1 MKARLLL
8 LAFLISCTLSA
19 QEISAVREFKQLWKY
34 DEATALL
41 SEMIRE
47 QGPQPTLL
55 EELADCHYQSGNTA
69 GALEQYTLLS
79 ELMPDKLLYK
89 LRLMSLLYR
98 GKQYEPV
105 IGLGRNVLQRD
116 SITQVLSLV
125 GDAFNQL
132 EQRDSAEWYYRQA
145 LARRP
150 LNESVLNK
158 LCSIL
163 LGRERYDEVISLTDA
178 FLAEEPDNLTILPV
192 SGVAH
197 FSKQQYQEAEDA
209 FTRMLRL
216 GDDSYAV
223 HYYLG
228 QCAQQFGR
236 TWAAEQEFELAW
248 QRDSSDVGLAITIG
262 KLLGD
267 LFKPGWEEWYDKAL
281 NRLSPDPKV
290 LATTAVAHQN
300 YALTAYKYG
309 KYDLCIQEYRQM
321 LEYSPKHYSAYY
333 MIAQCYEYK
342 KDYKNALS
350 WYKKAQTAFAPG
362 SRGREI
368 AEGGAERMTA
378 ELFFRSD
385 SAGEP

>member
-1 MKARLLL
+1 MAAVL
-8 LAFLISCTLSA
+8 LAAGPLALRA
-19 QEISAVREFKQLWKY
+19 QDLVAVRELKQLWKY
-34 DEATALL
+34 AEAVATLTQMMAG
-41 SEMIRE
+41 
-47 QGPQPTLL
+47 QGPQPILL

-105 IGLGRNVLQRD
+105 IGLGRDVLQRD

-132 EQRDSAEWYYRQA
+132 ERRDSAEWYYRRA

-150 LNESVLNK
+150 HNESVLNK

-163 LGRERYDEVISLTDA
+163 LGREQYDEVLALTDS
-178 FLAEEPDNLTILPV
+178 FLAEDPDNLTILPV
-192 SGVAH
+192 RGLAH
-197 FSKQQYQEAEDA
+197 YNKQQYTEAEAD
-209 FTRMLRL
+209 FTRMNKL
-216 GDDSYAV
+216 GEDGYAV

-236 TWAAEQEFELAW
+236 TWAADREFELAW
-248 QRDSSDVGLAITIG
+248 QRDSTDTGLAITIG
-262 KLLGD
+262 KLRGD
-267 LFKPGWEEWYDKAL
+267 LHYDGWEEWYDKAL
-281 NRLSPDPKV
+281 DRLNPDPKV

-300 YALTAYKYG
+300 YALTAYKFAR
-309 KYDLCIQEYRQM
+309 YDLCIEHYLKM
-321 LEYSPKHYSAYY
+321 LEYNPKHYSAYY
-333 MIAQCYEYK
+333 MIAQCFEQK

-350 WYKKAQTAFAPG
+350 WYKKAQGAFAPG
-362 SRGREI
+362 TRGREI